1 MSYIIDAWLERPDPY
16 LRITHRHT
24 GIRVIE
30 WRNEKVATLLE
41 QGVICPQDL
50 QQSQCCSKELVQE
63 LFLLACL
70 EGGRCHCESETG
82 EPH

>member
-1 MSYIIDAWLERPDPY
+1 MS
-16 LRITHRHT
+16 
-24 GIRVIE
+24 
-30 WRNEKVATLLE
+30 TLLE